1 MRLRCS
7 HRAPSRTAGFSLVEA
22 SFSIAIVG
30 VILVAALQTAAA
42 ARSLAQRSADRSRAA
57 LLAQELMSEIL
68 QQPYEDA
75 AAGRGS
81 FGREAGESTPG
92 NRSLFDD
99 VDDYHD
105 WSESPPRDRNG
116 SAIGDAADWRWEVT
130 VWWAS
135 RTAPNLK
142 FLSDTRLK
150 RIEVVVSRSSLVLTR
165 RVALR
170 SGSGVSLLPLPE
182 GARLPDER

>member
-1 MRLRCS
+1 MRFPRPC
-7 HRAPSRTAGFSLVEA
+7 RAPRRIAGFSLVEA
-22 SFSIAIVG
+22 TFSIVIVG
-30 VILVAALQTAAA
+30 VMLVAALQTAAA
-42 ARSLAQRSADRSRAA
+42 ARVLTQRSADRSRAA

-75 AAGRGS
+75 TAGRGS
-81 FGREAGESTPG
+81 FGPEAGESGPG

-99 VDDYHD
+99 VDDYHG

-130 VWWAS
+130 VWWVSPA
-135 RTAPNLK
+135 APNLR

-150 RIEVVVSRSSLVLTR
+150 RIEVVVSRSGLVLTR
-165 RVALR
+165 RVSLR
-170 SGSGVSLLPLPE
+170 SGSGVSLLSLPE
-182 GARLPDER
+182 GARLSDGG